1 MNRKDDG
8 TIILSLTISWKKIEA
23 GYEKEIAKIVDNAE
37 LPGFRKG
44 KAPRKDVEA
53 KLNKAEIYGE
63 AVREILP
70 EEYEKLIKE
79 HDLKPV
85 MYPRVEIKKA
95 EVGQDWEFEIST
107 CEAPK
112 IDLPKDSKGK
122 TPEDLVK
129 TVEVIIPQMLAEEE
143 ANYRLGAL
151 SENLTKVGLNFDTF
165 LQSKK
170 MTVEDYK
177 AQTITEAKNDLKL
190 RFLSDSLK
198 ALV

>member
-1 MNRKDDG
+1 MDG
-8 TIILSLTISWKKIEA
+8 TIVLNLTIPWKKIEA
-23 GYEKEIAKIVDNAE
+23 GYEKEIEKIVKNAE

-70 EEYEKLIKE
+70 AEYEKLVKE
-79 HDLKPV
+79 HDLKPI
-85 MYPRVEIKKA
+85 MYPKVEIKKA
-95 EVGQDWEFEIST
+95 EVGQDWKFEITT

-122 TPEDLVK
+122 TPEELAK

-177 AQTITEAKNDLKL
+177 AQTITESKNDLKL